1 MKEVKVNAFEELVKE
16 EMMAVDGGARSR
28 ADRKA
33 ASSAARANLTWS
45 NVKQTAAGVGGYI
58 AICTGIG
65 GLATAASIIGSQIAA
80 SGIIA
85 GIAGVGSALK

>member
-1 MKEVKVNAFEELVKE
+1 MKEVKVNAFEELAMD

-28 ADRKA
+28 SARSA
-33 ASSAARANLTWS
+33 ASSAARANLTLS

-65 GLATAASIIGSQIAA
+65 GLATATSLIGGQIAA
-80 SGIIA
+80 SGIIV
-85 GIAGVGSALK
+85 GLAGVGSSLK